1 MYASIF
7 NARKTTGFKFE
18 LVVHSQP
25 GINGESVQAQ
35 HYFNSKVEAKQFA
48 KSNGLKAWNY

>member
-18 LVVHSQP
+18 LVVHALPS
-25 GINGESVQAQ
+25 ISGESVQAQ
-35 HYFNSKVEAKQFA
+35 HYFNSKADAKRFA
-48 KSNGLKAWNY
+48 KSLNLIAWNY

>member
-7 NARKTTGFKFE
+7 TARKTTGFKFE

-25 GINGESVQAQ
+25 GIDSAQATY
-35 HYFNSKVEAKQFA
+35 YFNSKVEAKQFA
-48 KSNGLKAWNY
+48 KAANLKAWNY

>member
-25 GINGESVQAQ
+25 GITGESVQAQ
-35 HYFNSKVEAKQFA
+35 HYFNSKGEAKQFA

>member
-18 LVVHSQP
+18 LVIHNEPNITGGSVH
-25 GINGESVQAQ
+25 
-35 HYFNSKVEAKQFA
+35 HYFNSKTEAKQFA
-48 KSNGLKAWNY
+48 KASGLKAWNY